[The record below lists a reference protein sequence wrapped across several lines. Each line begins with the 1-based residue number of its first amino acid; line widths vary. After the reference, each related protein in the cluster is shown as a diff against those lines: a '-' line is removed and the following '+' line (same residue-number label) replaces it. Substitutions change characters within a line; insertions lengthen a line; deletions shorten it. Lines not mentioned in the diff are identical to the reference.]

1 MNLITFLIEKYSYK
15 LISQNIAIN
24 LNINSSTQKS
34 NIRNYKCPSIF
45 NSSLSKSA
53 QAWHL
58 EYKLIFIQKVIPI
71 SVTWYII
78 YIHIY
83 LYMALLQELNMNSTI
98 IVQIVHYLNQSS
110 YKTKMKK

>member
-78 YIHIY
+78 YIHISIY
-83 LYMALLQELNMNSTI
+83 GTSAGIKHEFNNYRPNCTLFKP
-98 IVQIVHYLNQSS
+98 IVI
-110 YKTKMKK
+110 